1 MINNIKCIV
10 IGEVFRNMLLML
22 VYIVIKF
29 VFINMLYYGII
40 FWYNCVFYIVYE
52 LRENVFYFFY

>member
-1 MINNIKCIV
+1 
-10 IGEVFRNMLLML
+10 MLLML
-22 VYIVIKF
+22 FYIVIKF